1 MIDTPAYLDL
11 ANFLAA
17 NGFGTMG
24 DDIWAG
30 EWGPPN
36 RQLMLLN
43 GVGVPSELKDLFEN
57 PGIQIFARGEKHVAD
72 HVVYAAAKAVSD
84 FILSLADNIE
94 IQGVCYTGFEPT
106 TNIVNLGK
114 DSNERFIYSMNFTTF
129 RNVI

>member
-11 ANFLAA
+11 ANYLAA

-30 EWGPPN
+30 EWGPTN
-36 RQLMLLN
+36 RQLMLMN
-43 GVGVPSELKDLFEN
+43 GVGVPSDIKELFEN
-57 PGIQIFARGEKHVAD
+57 PGIQIFARGDKRDAD

-84 FILSLADNIE
+84 FILSLPDNIE

-106 TNIVNLGK
+106 TNIANIGK
-114 DSNERFIYSMNFTTF
+114 DSNERFIYSMNFSTF
-129 RNVI
+129 RNRI